1 MANNPVTPFVHD
13 GCMKIGAVIER
24 AQEIAAVRADD
35 GAEPGDIEGALRA
48 ASQLRSWLASSDA
61 DLTAR
66 LASQVSFPEQTIADC
81 TRSSL
86 GDAAKAKERSDTLDA
101 VPSFADAL
109 DEAAVTPGH
118 VDAIT
123 RAGKSLD
130 GDQRSELFDRVAAL
144 VDVASAATITEF
156 RRRLALE
163 VKSIQADDGMERL
176 ERQRRATRLRTW
188 TDDEGMW
195 RFDGRFDPVLGVKLA
210 GRLDAEVEAMF
221 AESVPETC
229 PSDPV
234 EKQGHLRALA
244 FARLVA
250 GEGGGTG
257 RPGRPEYVVVIDASQ
272 SDGAGGPTVDWGIPV
287 EVPHRVLAEMAGDG
301 DVGGVVVRNGVVI
314 HAPGALDLGRTTRLA
329 NRAQRRALRALYRS
343 CAIPGCSVRFD
354 RCKLH
359 HVEWWRNGGRT
370 DLDNLLPICAQHHS
384 KVHHAEW
391 ELTLGPNR
399 ELTIRFPDGTIHN
412 TGPPSR
418 KAA

>member
-1 MANNPVTPFVHD
+1 MIGGSGLVDRPEQKVANNPVTPFVHD

-101 VPSFADAL
+101 VPSFADL
-109 DEAAVTPGH
+109 RTRRGRGH
-118 VDAIT
+118 AGSRRCDP

-144 VDVASAATITEF
+144 VDVASAATIAEF

-250 GEGGGTG
+250 GEVAVQVA
-257 RPGRPEYVVVIDASQ
+257 R
-272 SDGAGGPTVDWGIPV
+272 GA
-287 EVPHRVLAEMAGDG
+287 
-301 DVGGVVVRNGVVI
+301 
-314 HAPGALDLGRTTRLA
+314 
-329 NRAQRRALRALYRS
+329 RS
-343 CAIPGCSVRFD
+343 TS
-354 RCKLH
+354 
-359 HVEWWRNGGRT
+359 W
-370 DLDNLLPICAQHHS
+370 
-384 KVHHAEW
+384 
-391 ELTLGPNR
+391 
-399 ELTIRFPDGTIHN
+399 
-412 TGPPSR
+412 
-418 KAA
+418 